1 MSDPKLYDIT
11 LPGGKVARVR
21 EPTPHDVLDVG
32 FMADRRILDRTVKML
47 DGKPRRVGDPLSLGQ
62 RDYLAL
68 WEVVRHTWIQP
79 HPALEDVCEAQIE
92 PGPEPGQLWIPL
104 PSGIVKRDDESV
116 ATLFVLLQ
124 ETDAG
129 TYNEHMQT
137 VNGPTTEARASQVDA
152 AGLRMTK
159 LAVKAERRDGVV
171 KPLSA
176 LDLAVWPY
184 GLPDLWVLR
193 LAWVQM
199 VTPRE
204 EDVATSMGSVRLV

>member
-1 MSDPKLYDIT
+1 MSEPKLYDIT

-32 FMADRRILDRTVKML
+32 FMADRRILDRVVKML
-47 DGKPRRVGDPLSLGQ
+47 DGKPRRVGDSLSLGQ

-68 WEVVRHTWIQP
+68 WEVVRHSWIQP
-79 HPALEDVCEAQIE
+79 DPALEDVCEAQIE

-104 PSGIVKRDDESV
+104 PSGIVKRDDEPV

-137 VNGPTTEARASQVDA
+137 VNGPTAEARASQVDA

-159 LAVKAERRDGVV
+159 LAVKAERRDGAV

-184 GLPDLWVLR
+184 TLPDLWVLR